1 MLLTDLPKDEP
12 PAPGEST
19 IVPPALRNPK
29 DTRAEAAAIVFPPA
43 STLAWW
49 KDNRVFTFY
58 QQIPSGINQYIEAAQ
73 LSTNEALGFQL
84 FLFSGQTYG
93 GTSCER
99 SVLNYFHGTLELFT
113 APQLW
118 IKLPGTG
125 VQTWKDTCDPA
136 LDHDVPLA
144 GSYAWNV
151 YPLDPYG
158 LRFEFQNSNYN
169 PYGYIANFIF
179 RRIR

>member
-12 PAPGEST
+12 PTPGESA

-29 DTRAEAAAIVFPPA
+29 DTRPEAAAAAFPPA
-43 STLAWW
+43 RTLAFW
-49 KDNRVFTFY
+49 KNREFTFY
-58 QQIPSGINQYIEAAQ
+58 HQTFTGNEYIESAQ
-73 LSTNEALGFQL
+73 LSTNDALGFQL
-84 FLFSGQTYG
+84 YLFSGQTYG

-99 SVLNYFHGTLELFT
+99 SVLNYLHGTLQLFT

-151 YPLDPYG
+151 YPLDSYG
-158 LRFEFQNSNYN
+158 LRFEFQNSNYTQ
-169 PYGYIANFIF
+169 YGYIANFIF

>member
-1 MLLTDLPKDEP
+1 MRKVGVE
-12 PAPGEST
+12 
-19 IVPPALRNPK
+19 
-29 DTRAEAAAIVFPPA
+29 
-43 STLAWW
+43 
-49 KDNRVFTFY
+49 
-58 QQIPSGINQYIEAAQ
+58 
-73 LSTNEALGFQL
+73 
-84 FLFSGQTYG
+84 LFSRDVRVIYRAATG
-93 GTSCER
+93 
-99 SVLNYFHGTLELFT
+99 V
-113 APQLW
+113 
-118 IKLPGTG
+118 KLPGTG